1 MRIPL
6 TPSNK
11 NEHDDDDDEDDD
23 DDIKIK
29 PQLNWT
35 IPIAAMPVWGYIT
48 DMACKQ
54 GIRHMAQKR
63 PSDDIF

>member
-1 MRIPL
+1 MGIPL

-35 IPIAAMPVWGYIT
+35 IPIAAMPVWVYN
-48 DMACKQ
+48 
-54 GIRHMAQKR
+54 
-63 PSDDIF
+63 